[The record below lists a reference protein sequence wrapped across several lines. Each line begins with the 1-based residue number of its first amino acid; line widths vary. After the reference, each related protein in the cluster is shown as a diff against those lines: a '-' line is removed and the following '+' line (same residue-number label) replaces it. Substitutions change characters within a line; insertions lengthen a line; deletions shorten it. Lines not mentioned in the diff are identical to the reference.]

1 MQSKHQSGQNN
12 GRSRTLLD
20 ASITLTNTEQDWY
33 IRLLGSNLTD
43 ERYRTGS
50 LSVATLWIM
59 SAYGPPR
66 YYGVEFGALFNW

>member
-1 MQSKHQSGQNN
+1 MQARAH
-12 GRSRTLLD
+12 RVVE
-20 ASITLTNTEQDWY
+20 LTQLVVLEVADVGAPGERRWY
-33 IRLLGSNLTD
+33 VRLLGSNLTD